1 MIELMCRNRPDGAED
16 HPTGI
21 RHLSSSSELILPGR
35 FELELFRSI
44 LAISWRLQLDLLLR
58 DPCAPPH
65 AIPVLAVVASL
76 HEGRPHGLHG
86 RAHLYKGVQSLLL
99 GLLTAEKHR

>member
-1 MIELMCRNRPDGAED
+1 
-16 HPTGI
+16 
-21 RHLSSSSELILPGR
+21 LSSSSELILPGR

-58 DPCAPPH
+58 DPFAPPDG
-65 AIPVLAVVASL
+65 ILVLAVVASL
-76 HEGRPHGLHG
+76 HQGRPHGLHA
-86 RAHLYKGVQSLLL
+86 RPHLYKRMLSLLL